1 MSCERDLQGIAAA
14 LKKESLYFSGGW
26 NINILQAFIRDGG
39 CCVYCGKEVLKEFG
53 LAFCGD
59 HLLPKSLYPDLA
71 QNVDNLVPACA
82 ECNLIK
88 HYYDPSEGA
97 GGEIVITEDVRL
109 GFIRKAREEIRR
121 KRIDYERDFLQTGK
135 VPFEQAVAQYRK
147 CRESAFSHNREN
159 N

>member
-1 MSCERDLQGIAAA
+1 MWGECGDRRDVPDIPQVYVI
-14 LKKESLYFSGGW
+14 STPGGSSV
-26 NINILQAFIRDGG
+26 LLTVRDGG

-88 HYYDPSEGA
+88 HYYDPSEGK
-97 GGEIVITEDVRL
+97 GMEIVITEDVRL

-135 VPFEQAVAQYRK
+135 APFEQAVALYRK
-147 CRESAFSHNREN
+147 CKATATA
-159 N
+159 

>member
-1 MSCERDLQGIAAA
+1 
-14 LKKESLYFSGGW
+14 
-26 NINILQAFIRDGG
+26 
-39 CCVYCGKEVLKEFG
+39 
-53 LAFCGD
+53 
-59 HLLPKSLYPDLA
+59 
-71 QNVDNLVPACA
+71 VDNLVPACT

-97 GGEIVITEDVRL
+97 GGEIVITEDVRRD
-109 GFIRKAREEIRR
+109 FIRKAKEEIRR

-147 CRESAFSHNREN
+147 CRKSAPSHNREN